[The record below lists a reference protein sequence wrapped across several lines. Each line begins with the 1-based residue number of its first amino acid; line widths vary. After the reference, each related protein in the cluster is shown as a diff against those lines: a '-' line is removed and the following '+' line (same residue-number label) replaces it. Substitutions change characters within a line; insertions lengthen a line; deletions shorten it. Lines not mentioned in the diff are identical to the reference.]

1 MSISNKIT
9 VRKVTIGHDQEG
21 QRVDNYLR
29 KILPGIPNSL
39 IYKIIRDGQVR
50 INGGR
55 VKPLYKLKNNDI
67 VRIPPVSVDLKPQ
80 SISRSLMKDFK
91 KIILYE
97 NEDFMVIDKPAGIAV
112 HSGSKIKNDIMST
125 LKTIDKYKT
134 LSLVHRLDQNTSGCL
149 ILAKNYHAASDI
161 GKLFQSGEVKKN
173 YLSLLSG
180 ALSGDRVAVDHSL
193 ARNRGNRVNSVSISK
208 GGKEALSFITLIKQ
222 FKECC
227 LVDIKIETGRMHQIR
242 VHTSSI
248 EQPVC
253 GDTKYGDI
261 SINKKMRVYGLKR
274 MFLHSKKLSFFYKG
288 QHNIEAPTPEDLTLV
303 IDNLKNQL

>member
-91 KIILYE
+91 
-97 NEDFMVIDKPAGIAV
+97 N
-112 HSGSKIKNDIMST
+112 NT
-125 LKTIDKYKT
+125 L
-134 LSLVHRLDQNTSGCL
+134 
-149 ILAKNYHAASDI
+149 
-161 GKLFQSGEVKKN
+161 
-173 YLSLLSG
+173 
-180 ALSGDRVAVDHSL
+180 
-193 ARNRGNRVNSVSISK
+193 
-208 GGKEALSFITLIKQ
+208 
-222 FKECC
+222 
-227 LVDIKIETGRMHQIR
+227 
-242 VHTSSI
+242 
-248 EQPVC
+248 
-253 GDTKYGDI
+253 
-261 SINKKMRVYGLKR
+261 
-274 MFLHSKKLSFFYKG
+274 
-288 QHNIEAPTPEDLTLV
+288 
-303 IDNLKNQL
+303 